1 VIKNTG
7 YSVYHLVEK
16 MGVIFGTTE
25 GNTSLV
31 NDFVMK
37 EFEFLKNTFIVN
49 STCAQNPS
57 SASQVLMSR
66 INGTVNKMKA
76 VTMQSFIYYLSQ
88 NKTNYMELY
97 AFHVTPLISTCSYS
111 LSEEFEDTFITRHSY
126 KPSMFSDTL
135 EKLQNMYSCLG
146 IRCTDVGFI
155 EGKFERCKFDFS
167 PTVQPFQNIIPV
179 NRMIDDRY
187 ITLTDQTDLSE
198 ILDDIHDIVN
208 APSVASAKN
217 IFENG
222 KNAKSATL

>member
-1 VIKNTG
+1 
-7 YSVYHLVEK
+7 

-111 LSEEFEDTFITRHSY
+111 LSEEFEDTLSL
-126 KPSMFSDTL
+126 DTVISRPCL
-135 EKLQNMYSCLG
+135 VTLWRSCKT
-146 IRCTDVGFI
+146 CTLAWGLDA
-155 EGKFERCKFDFS
+155 
-167 PTVQPFQNIIPV
+167 P
-179 NRMIDDRY
+179 MW
-187 ITLTDQTDLSE
+187 DL
-198 ILDDIHDIVN
+198 
-208 APSVASAKN
+208 
-217 IFENG
+217 
-222 KNAKSATL
+222 